1 MRQERVFDFTVYH
14 DDGSHDVNTVTS
26 SWSPGGGELTGH
38 EGQWVGKYIRLRDQ
52 ARISAG
58 LLHRIEFINL

>member
-14 DDGSHDVNTVTS
+14 DDGSHDVNTITS
-26 SWSPGGGELTGH
+26 SRSPRGGWLTGP
-38 EGQWVGKYIRLRDQ
+38 EGQCVGTYIRLRDQ

-58 LLHRIEFINL
+58 LLNRIEFINL